1 MPALWLTIINI
12 FKFRALFMSGFDG
25 ASGSTVRRSE
35 CDDLYPPQL
44 DGRTRTPPRSEV
56 ESVAHFCK
64 AVVSKDGA
72 CLIIR
77 CVGSPPSS
85 LPSFLP
91 SFTPHSSLPS
101 RGARPRRFGTR
112 SESAAYGFAFDDGRM
127 RISSAPIPHP
137 LSLSLSLSLCHTL
150 QHP

>member
-91 SFTPHSSLPS
+91 SLLTSFARRATSPFWDSLGVSRIRFCIRRRPNENFLSPNPPSS
-101 RGARPRRFGTR
+101 
-112 SESAAYGFAFDDGRM
+112 
-127 RISSAPIPHP
+127 
-137 LSLSLSLSLCHTL
+137 LSLSLSLSLSHAATPL
-150 QHP
+150 VRN